1 MTDSLQPFVFEGAGV
16 RGGIVHL
23 GATWR
28 AVLARR
34 EYPAALREVMGELMA
49 AAALLASN
57 LKFTGSMIMQ
67 MQGSGPVTIL
77 VVECTGNLALRAMA
91 HWEGAPGGPLP
102 QLLGGGRFVITLD
115 PSEGRPKYQ
124 GVVALDGDTVA
135 DVLAHYMH
143 RSEQLDTRF
152 WLAADGGQ
160 ACGMLLQRMPHASAA
175 DPDAWSRALALAG
188 TLERDELLATP
199 ASTLIRRLFHE
210 EDIRVFP
217 ERPVSF
223 RCSCSRER
231 VIAML
236 RMLGQGEVSAVAE
249 EQGTVD
255 VNCEFCNRRYAFD
268 RVDVEQI
275 FAAETLVSPS
285 PSRH

>member
-28 AVLARR
+28 AVLERR
-34 EYPAALREVMGELMA
+34 DYPPALRKVMGELMA

-91 HWEGAPGGPLP
+91 HWEGEPGGPLP
-102 QLLGGGRFVITLD
+102 RLLGGGRFVITLD
-115 PSEGRPKYQ
+115 PAEGRQKYQ

-143 RSEQLDTRF
+143 RSEQLETRF
-152 WLAADGGQ
+152 WLAADGEQ
-160 ACGMLLQRMPHASAA
+160 ACGMLLQRMPDAGAT
-175 DPDAWSRALALAG
+175 DLDAWNRALALAG
-188 TLERDELLATP
+188 TLGRDELLATP
-199 ASTLIRRLFHE
+199 APTLIRRLFHE

-236 RMLGQGEVSAVAE
+236 R
-249 EQGTVD
+249 
-255 VNCEFCNRRYAFD
+255 
-268 RVDVEQI
+268 
-275 FAAETLVSPS
+275 
-285 PSRH
+285 

>member
-28 AVLARR
+28 AVLERR
-34 EYPAALREVMGELMA
+34 QYPPALREVMGELMA

-57 LKFTGSMIMQ
+57 LKFNGSMIMQ

-77 VVECTGNLALRAMA
+77 VVECSGDLEMRAMA
-91 HWEGAPGGPLP
+91 HWDGEPFGPLP
-102 QLLGGGRFVITLD
+102 RLLGGGRFVITLD
-115 PSEGRPKYQ
+115 PTEGRQKYQ

-135 DVLAHYMH
+135 AVLAHYMH
-143 RSEQLDTRF
+143 RSEQLETRF
-152 WLAADGGQ
+152 LLAADGEQ
-160 ACGMLLQRMPHASAA
+160 ACGMLLQRMPHAGAGDA
-175 DPDAWSRALALAG
+175 DAWNRAVALAG
-188 TLERDELLATP
+188 TLGREELLATP
-199 ASTLIRRLFHE
+199 SSTLIRRLFHE
-210 EDIRVFP
+210 EDIRVFA
-217 ERPVSF
+217 ERPVYF

-236 RMLGQGEVSAVAE
+236 RMLGQGEVVSVAA
-249 EQGTVD
+249 EQGKVE
-255 VNCEFCNRRYAFD
+255 VNCEFCNRHYAFD

-275 FAAETLVSPS
+275 FAAETLVP
-285 PSRH
+285 PPAARH